1 MKVVELSKHLKSHDE
16 KQLFFLRVLVQSK
29 HCLLFRQMIKKCF
42 NFKGNFQIASQNEF
56 KSMICTICQEH
67 PQSLVGSWY
76 RYKSQVWIYI
86 SKRFIMVRRMS
97 WNKQVCIMAPFHN

>member
-1 MKVVELSKHLKSHDE
+1 
-16 KQLFFLRVLVQSK
+16 
-29 HCLLFRQMIKKCF
+29 MIKSVF
-42 NFKGNFQIASQNEF
+42 NFKGNFQIASQNEY

-86 SKRFIMVRRMS
+86 SKRFI
-97 WNKQVCIMAPFHN
+97 